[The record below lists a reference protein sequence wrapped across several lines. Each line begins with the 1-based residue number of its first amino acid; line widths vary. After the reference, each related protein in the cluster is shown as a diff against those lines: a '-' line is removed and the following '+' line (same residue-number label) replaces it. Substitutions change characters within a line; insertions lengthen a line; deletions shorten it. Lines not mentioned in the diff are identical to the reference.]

1 MTDNPRQEFVRPH
14 ADLLPRILRR
24 LLRTPERFAQ
34 HFERKIKLAS
44 CVAEDGAVL
53 YPACIIANN
62 RARDNIRIG
71 RQSRILA
78 RLETMGHGGDI
89 QIGAYCFIGE
99 RTNIWS
105 ANSIVIGDRVLI
117 SHDVNIHDSNSHS
130 FSARARHQHFLDIFS
145 NGHPPILTDVPSAP
159 IAIGNDAWIGFGAT
173 VLKGVT
179 IGEGAV
185 VAARSVVT
193 KDVAPYTVVAG
204 FPAKVIRHLDRD
216 INEEIEVISD
226 INKVT

>member
-1 MTDNPRQEFVRPH
+1 MTDNPRQDIARPR
-14 ADLLPRILRR
+14 APLLLRILRR
-24 LLRTPERFAQ
+24 LLRTPERLAQ
-34 HFERKIKLAS
+34 DFERKIKLAS
-44 CVAEDGAVL
+44 CVAADGAFL
-53 YPACIIANN
+53 YPACVIANN

-89 QIGAYCFIGE
+89 QIGEYCFIGE

-105 ANSIVIGDRVLI
+105 ASSIVIGDRVLI

-145 NGHPPILTDVPSAP
+145 GGHPRVLTDVPSAP
-159 IAIGNDAWIGFGAT
+159 IVIGNDAWIGFGST

-179 IGEGAV
+179 IGEGAI

-204 FPAKVIRHLDRD
+204 FPAKLIRQLEPDEAIGADNLDGM
-216 INEEIEVISD
+216 
-226 INKVT
+226 T